1 MAVVP
6 LVYCAVVSVLV
17 HSVVGLSVFLTA
29 VVILGLGRLENG
41 IHCPLTVCLP
51 LSPKEKETES

>member
-29 VVILGLGRLENG
+29 VVILGYGRRETM
-41 IHCPLTVCLP
+41 PLLA
-51 LSPKEKETES
+51 